1 MYEQFLPNYRHDF
14 LKDPRWILCESPHY
28 RFRYFADSV
37 AAHEIDIIK
46 DRQESAYKK
55 IISFFGISEPRSKI
69 DYYFYSDAE
78 TKSVLM
84 GDDWYAQSIYDEF
97 CIHVLYTDKIKPIG
111 EHEDTHLLSLPWG
124 LSIGFFQE
132 GLAEFMV
139 GHAWDGRPHIDY
151 VHKGYRKNIYTP
163 LINFMSHEAWLKP
176 GDTHTIYF
184 YSLAGAFVTF
194 LISTYGKGQFEQFY
208 RQSSRKNTR
217 EQNSHV
223 FNEIYG
229 RSVEHIEREFA
240 NKNAIKKGDEQI
252 IQNIYNY

>member
-1 MYEQFLPNYRHDF
+1 MYEQFLPNYRRDF
-14 LKDPRWILCESPHY
+14 LKESQWILYESLHY
-28 RFRYFADSV
+28 RFHYFADSV

-55 IISFFGISEPRSKI
+55 IISFLGIPESKSKI
-69 DYYFYSDAE
+69 DYYFYPDAE
-78 TKSVLM
+78 TKSALM

-124 LSIGFFQE
+124 LSVGFFQE

-139 GHAWDGRPHIDY
+139 GRAWDGRSHIDY
-151 VHKGYRKNIYTP
+151 VHEGYRKNIYP
-163 LINFMSHEAWLKP
+163 SFINFMSHEVWLKV
-176 GDTHTIYF
+176 GGTHTIYF

-194 LISTYGKGQFEQFY
+194 LIDTYGKDRFEQFY
-208 RQSSRKNTR
+208 RQSSRKNTK
-217 EQNSHV
+217 EENSRI

-229 RSVEHIEREFA
+229 KSVKLIEHEFA
-240 NKNAIKKGDEQI
+240 NKNPIKEG
-252 IQNIYNY
+252 